1 MRRCPSP
8 SDELADLRSPGLT
21 IEATFEEHD
30 DAYLWLLAWLSTPER
45 QLSARSFEVST
56 RPDVLGGSSALGQT
70 SDDKSARS
78 KLDSQLGLALL
89 PSFESTR
96 YLRFQ
101 DHTLRFARRQDTKMF
116 GNPTEKLTVT
126 AFARDQT
133 IIRDL
138 IKDARAVHVARDETR
153 VVIHAPSQD
162 LEGWT
167 RNRARPPR
175 KLESIVLPQGVK
187 ERIVK
192 DVQDFLDGESWY
204 AQRGESGLI
213 EVLGFPLLI
222 VECLPGIPHRRGYLF
237 YGVPGSGKTSLI
249 HALAGT
255 LGLNIY
261 VVNLAQNGYAS
272 HASASSLLK
281 HARSLDDASLGN
293 LIRLCP
299 SRSIVL
305 MEDM

>member
-1 MRRCPSP
+1 MSSSSRHDLCRF
-8 SDELADLRSPGLT
+8 LIADPFDSCLGLT

-45 QLSARSFEVST
+45 QLTARSFEVST
-56 RPDVLGGSSALGQT
+56 RPDVLGGNSPLGPLT
-70 SDDKSARS
+70 GDKSLSSSSRS
-78 KLDSQLGLALL
+78 HLDSQLGLALL

-126 AFARDQT
+126 VFARDQR

-162 LEGWT
+162 LESWT

-175 KLESIVLPQGVK
+175 KLESIVLPRGVK

-204 AQRGESGLI
+204 AQRGERPTHI
-213 EVLGFPLLI
+213 LL
-222 VECLPGIPHRRGYLF
+222 
-237 YGVPGSGKTSLI
+237 
-249 HALAGT
+249 
-255 LGLNIY
+255 
-261 VVNLAQNGYAS
+261 
-272 HASASSLLK
+272 
-281 HARSLDDASLGN
+281 
-293 LIRLCP
+293 
-299 SRSIVL
+299 
-305 MEDM
+305 